1 MFQATSEILTLQ
13 EFLALPEGEENL
25 ELIDEWRI

>member
-1 MFQATSEILTLQ
+1 MEVQSRVLTLQ

-25 ELIDEWRI
+25 ELFDERRV